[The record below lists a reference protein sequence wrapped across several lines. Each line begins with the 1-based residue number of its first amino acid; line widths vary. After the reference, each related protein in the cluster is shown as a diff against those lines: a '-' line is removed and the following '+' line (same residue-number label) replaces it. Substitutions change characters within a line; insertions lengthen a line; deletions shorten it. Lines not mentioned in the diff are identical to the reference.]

1 MTMKCTLKYLVLCSF
16 LFLKMESR
24 AQDPR
29 FSQFFAS
36 PLSLNPA
43 LTANFDGPFR
53 LATNFRQQWRAM
65 GSPFTTAGFSFE
77 HGLFRQTIPEYDRSG
92 IGVMLMQD
100 QAPGVGLKST
110 FASLSFA
117 YHKAL
122 DEYQRFGIGFQG
134 TYGNRSVNPALLTYH
149 NQFDVDRFN
158 TSLPS
163 GEQGMQ
169 QLPSTIGL
177 NAGMLYQYEDENSRF
192 YGGASLYHLNRPRQT
207 MLYDSLNR
215 MPARVTVH
223 AGGTILTGSLLR
235 ISAHA
240 IWQSQAKASEF
251 SIGGAVGYDIGETH
265 TFYAGTWYRYK
276 ESIYP
281 YLSYVAGPIQFA
293 LSYDFAVSTLRGK
306 APRYSSLELS
316 FVLNRP
322 DNSFQRRVMPW
333 YY

>member
-16 LFLKMESR
+16 LFLKMNSR

-43 LTANFDGPFR
+43 LTANIDGPFR

-240 IWQSQAKASEF
+240 IWQTQAKASEF

-265 TFYAGTWYRYK
+265 TLYAGTWYRYK

-281 YLSYVAGPIQFA
+281 YVSYVAGPIQFA

-316 FVLNRP
+316 FVLNGP